1 MKKSQLRTIIREEVS
16 KALNENV
23 NDILI
28 NGGYDGIDDP
38 ALENLANEVLS
49 LIGGSPSPDAVNA
62 LVMVISDAQ
71 GGNIEF

>member
-1 MKKSQLRTIIREEVS
+1 MKKSQLRKLIREELS

-28 NGGYDGIDDP
+28 NGGYDGIHDP
-38 ALENLANEVLS
+38 ALENLANKVLS
-49 LIGGSPSPDAVNA
+49 LIGGSPSPAAVNA
-62 LVMVISDAQ
+62 LVMAIEDAQ